1 MYSYEDRI
9 RAVTLY
15 IQLGKRVAA
24 TIQRLGYPS
33 KNSLKSWHREYE
45 QCRALKTAVVRP
57 PKFTAEQKAR
67 AVEHYLTHGR
77 CVAFTSKAL
86 GYHGRPH
93 FALGFK
99 SSIPGLG
106 HA

>member
-24 TIQRLGYPS
+24 TIQQLGDPT

-45 QCRALKTAVVRP
+45 QGRALKTAVVRP
-57 PKFTAEQKAR
+57 PKFTAEKKAR
-67 AVEHYLTHGR
+67 SVEHYLTHGR
-77 CVAFTSKAL
+77 CVAFTIKAL
-86 GYHGRPH
+86 G
-93 FALGFK
+93 
-99 SSIPGLG
+99 
-106 HA
+106 